1 MTENDMAEWSAE
13 QIATASIAE
22 VAAGRLPLRAQ
33 WRIAEQRARRDRGEP
48 GSFTSNLSVQEF
60 AAIRS
65 VGFSPVGQVMGSA
78 VFNLGWSSGGCGVP
92 MGFYGG
98 GYGGGLGGYQGWA
111 PAPVVPA
118 TATQRLLNQAR
129 HRAVARMREE
139 CAGLGGDGVVGV
151 DLKVSSFYGSQAL
164 AGPIPQASS
173 GGLEFL
179 AIGTA
184 VRADGV
190 NRPREPFTSDL
201 SGQDFAKLLRAG
213 WVPVALAQGVGAVIR
228 HNDWRQQAQQTSWYN
243 QEIAGLTAL
252 VQAARASAG
261 KALGADARAAGGQ
274 TVILRDMTLRVFETR
289 CASGREGEDHIADAF
304 LWGTA
309 IVPIDPHGR
318 RPHAPEAPLTMLR
331 LDHQKP
337 MKGTR

>member
-1 MTENDMAEWSAE
+1 MPAPGAGAEEPPAGWTAE

-48 GSFTSNLSVQEF
+48 GSFTSNLSVEEF

-78 VFNLGWSSGGCGVP
+78 VFNVGWSYGGCGVP
-92 MGFYGG
+92 MGYGRG
-98 GYGGGLGGYQGWA
+98 FGGYQGWA
-111 PAPVVPA
+111 PAPVVAA

-129 HRAVARMREE
+129 HSAVNRMRQE

-151 DLKVSSFYGSQAL
+151 DLTVSSFYGN
-164 AGPIPQASS
+164 
-173 GGLEFL
+173 GLEFL
-179 AIGTA
+179 AMGTA

-190 NRPREPFTSDL
+190 KRPREAFTSDL

-213 WVPVALAQGVGAVIR
+213 WVPVALVQGVGAVIR
-228 HNDWRQQAQQTSWYN
+228 HDDWGQRVQQSSWYN
-243 QEIAGLTAL
+243 QEIAGLTQL
-252 VQAARASAG
+252 VQAARASARET
-261 KALGADARAAGGQ
+261 LGTDASRSGGH
-274 TVILRDMTLRVFETR
+274 TVILRDMTLRVYEIR
-289 CASGREGEDHIADAF
+289 CTSGMEGEDHLAEAF
-304 LWGTA
+304 QWGTA
-309 IVPIDPHGR
+309 VVPIDPHER

-331 LDHQKP
+331 LDHEKK
-337 MKGTR
+337 KGPSR